1 MKLAVR
7 YRFRR
12 NAERLRSHLAR
23 ARFFRGHG
31 VHSPFVYAI
40 VRQVFMKTELRE
52 GDRSLYAALRER
64 GVNERRAVQLQN
76 LFIHCGYNRFGMN
89 RATEADLCIAT
100 ADTPTDRL
108 PQLAEAARR
117 GGDALHHGAVCRRRT
132 PQLLQAS
139 GGGTPSTSID
149 NRGYLLLFNGTLP
162 KQIFQTMTKV
172 YTKTGDSGTT
182 SLVGGERV
190 SKIDERVE
198 AYGTVDELGSFT
210 AYLSDHLR
218 SDEELAEYL
227 GDLDRVASQLM
238 SVAAL
243 LAVGHGGEGKLP
255 DISPEAIGY
264 LEERIDAMQSRVR
277 PITKFT
283 IPGGHPTVSLCHVC
297 RTVCRRAE
305 RASLRAAA
313 LHPTISANTLA
324 YLNRLSDYFYLLG
337 RALTEYYK
345 VEETLWRP

>member
-117 GGDALHHGAVCRRRT
+117 EGATLCIMEPYADVS
-132 PQLLQAS
+132 PAS
-139 GGGTPSTSID
+139 CT
-149 NRGYLLLFNGTLP
+149 
-162 KQIFQTMTKV
+162 
-172 YTKTGDSGTT
+172 
-182 SLVGGERV
+182 
-190 SKIDERVE
+190 
-198 AYGTVDELGSFT
+198 
-210 AYLSDHLR
+210 H
-218 SDEELAEYL
+218 
-227 GDLDRVASQLM
+227 
-238 SVAAL
+238 
-243 LAVGHGGEGKLP
+243 
-255 DISPEAIGY
+255 
-264 LEERIDAMQSRVR
+264 
-277 PITKFT
+277 
-283 IPGGHPTVSLCHVC
+283 
-297 RTVCRRAE
+297 
-305 RASLRAAA
+305 
-313 LHPTISANTLA
+313 
-324 YLNRLSDYFYLLG
+324 
-337 RALTEYYK
+337 
-345 VEETLWRP
+345 

>member
-1 MKLAVR
+1 MKLTVR

-108 PQLAEAARR
+108 SQLAEAARR
-117 GGDALHHGAVCRRRT
+117 EGATLCIMEPYADVERRNCCRH
-132 PQLLQAS
+132 LAAEH
-139 GGGTPSTSID
+139 PSTSID

-162 KQIFQTMTKV
+162 KQHF
-172 YTKTGDSGTT
+172 
-182 SLVGGERV
+182 
-190 SKIDERVE
+190 
-198 AYGTVDELGSFT
+198 
-210 AYLSDHLR
+210 
-218 SDEELAEYL
+218 
-227 GDLDRVASQLM
+227 
-238 SVAAL
+238 
-243 LAVGHGGEGKLP
+243 KL
-255 DISPEAIGY
+255 
-264 LEERIDAMQSRVR
+264 
-277 PITKFT
+277 
-283 IPGGHPTVSLCHVC
+283 
-297 RTVCRRAE
+297 
-305 RASLRAAA
+305 
-313 LHPTISANTLA
+313 
-324 YLNRLSDYFYLLG
+324 
-337 RALTEYYK
+337 
-345 VEETLWRP
+345 